1 MKIVRTIAEMKKLV
15 RELKSQK
22 KRIGLVPTMGS
33 LHEGHLSLVRK
44 SLQESDVTVVSIFVN
59 PTQFG
64 PKEDFKQYPRDL
76 DRDTQILEEIG
87 VEIIFCPDVEEM
99 YPEGYKTYVEVQK
112 LQDKLCG
119 QSRPGHFKGVCTVV
133 LKLFQIVSPD
143 VSFFGQKD
151 AQQAI
156 ILKKMV
162 KDLDLD
168 VNIEVMSI
176 VRDDDGLALS
186 SRNAYLTP
194 EERKA
199 ALCLSKSL
207 GEAQAMIEKGERGAK
222 AILNKMID
230 VIGKEPLAKID
241 YIEIVDKENLNPLS
255 RIEGEALIALAV
267 FIGDVR
273 LIDNTLI
280 QLKE

>member
-1 MKIVRTIAEMKKLV
+1 MKIVRTIAEMKKLGQ
-15 RELKSQK
+15 ELNSQR
-22 KRIGLVPTMGS
+22 KRIGLVPTMGF

-64 PKEDFKQYPRDL
+64 PKEDFKRYPRDL
-76 DRDTQILEEIG
+76 DRDAKILQNMGVEVVFCPKAEEI
-87 VEIIFCPDVEEM
+87 
-99 YPEGYKTYVEVQK
+99 YPEGYRTYVEVQN

-119 QSRPGHFKGVCTVV
+119 QTRPGHFRGVCTVV
-133 LKLFQIVSPD
+133 LKLFQIISPD

-168 VNIEVMSI
+168 VKIEVMPI
-176 VRDDDGLALS
+176 VRDKDGLALS
-186 SRNAYLTP
+186 SRNKYLSP
-194 EERKA
+194 EGRKA
-199 ALCLSKSL
+199 ALCLSRSL
-207 GEAQAMIEKGERGAK
+207 DEAQKLIEKGKRGTNI
-222 AILNKMID
+222 ILKRMKDIID
-230 VIGKEPLAKID
+230 QEPLAKID
-241 YIEIVDKENLNPLS
+241 YIEIVDKEELNSLS

-267 FIGDVR
+267 YIEDVR
-273 LIDNTLI
+273 LIDNALI
-280 QLKE
+280 RLKE

>member
-1 MKIVRTIAEMKKLV
+1 MKIVRTIAEMKKIV
-15 RELKSQK
+15 RELSSQG
-22 KRIGLVPTMGS
+22 KRIGLVATMGF
-33 LHEGHLSLVRK
+33 LHEGHLALVRE

-76 DRDTQILEEIG
+76 DRDTQILKKMG
-87 VEIIFCPDVEEM
+87 VEVIFCPEAEEM
-99 YPEGYKTYVEVQK
+99 YPEGYRTYVEVKK

-119 QSRPGHFKGVCTVV
+119 QTRPRHFRGVCTIV
-133 LKLFQIVSPD
+133 LKLFQIIRPD

-168 VNIEVMSI
+168 VKIEVIPI
-176 VRDDDGLALS
+176 VRDEDGLALS
-186 SRNAYLTP
+186 SRNKYLSP
-194 EERKA
+194 EGRKA

-207 GEAQAMIEKGERGAK
+207 DEAQTMIEKGEREANT
-222 AILNKMID
+222 ILNRMKDIID
-230 VIGKEPLAKID
+230 QEPLAKID
-241 YIEIVDKENLNPLS
+241 YIEIVDEEDLNSLS
-255 RIEGEALIALAV
+255 RIKGEALIALAV
-267 FIGDVR
+267 YIGDVR
-273 LIDNTLI
+273 LIDNTFI